1 MTKLSAAQIAGVV
14 KYGTDDKSGRNIYR
28 LDNPDTDGPIFVA
41 IALAESGGET
51 TAVNDK
57 NRDGSKDYGLWQIN
71 SSHSSLLS
79 GGDWRN
85 PTANF
90 QMANS
95 LYRGRGGKF
104 LDWTTFTTGL
114 YAPFLPQAT
123 AGWNNSDTSAA
134 THSPV
139 KDATDTVDTAVSNAM
154 DIGAFLT
161 SLTKAATWIRIGMG
175 AAGVLI
181 LLLVFAGMM
190 RTKLPGPLGM
200 VARAASKAKV
210 AK

>member
-1 MTKLSAAQIAGVV
+1 VANKLV
-14 KYGTDDKSGRNIYR
+14 
-28 LDNPDTDGPIFVA
+28 
-41 IALAESGGET
+41 
-51 TAVNDK
+51 
-57 NRDGSKDYGLWQIN
+57 
-71 SSHSSLLS
+71 HSSLLS
-79 GGDWRN
+79 GGDWKN

-123 AGWNNSDTSAA
+123 AAWNNSDTSAA

-154 DIGAFLT
+154 DIGAFLA

-190 RTKLPGPLGM
+190 RTKLPGPLGAA
-200 VARAASKAKV
+200 VRVASKAKV
-210 AK
+210 TT